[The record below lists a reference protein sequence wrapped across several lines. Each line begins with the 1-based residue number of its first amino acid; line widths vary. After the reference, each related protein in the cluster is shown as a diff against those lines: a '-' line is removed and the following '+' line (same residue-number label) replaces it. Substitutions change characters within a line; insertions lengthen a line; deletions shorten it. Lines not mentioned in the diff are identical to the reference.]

1 MEMDSKGL
9 SLKARLIG
17 GFGLLLLVI
26 VVISAI
32 AFNSIQTAQ
41 TMVEQLTKS
50 QMVQQQRMQ
59 EVANQANLI
68 ARVVRNIQI
77 IGNATDKDAES
88 AAREFPRMEAA
99 RDKIVQ
105 ALEAMEVQAKQEND
119 EATLKDIAQIREKR
133 LPYVEAQKNLPK
145 PLTPS
150 AWICRAPSPL
160 ATCALRW
167 WRISRQ
173 LKAACKT
180 RSGNRS
186 RSLAIWLRPSSRPPS

>member
-88 AAREFPRMEAA
+88 AAREFSAHGGRPR
-99 RDKIVQ
+99 Q
-105 ALEAMEVQAKQEND
+105 N
-119 EATLKDIAQIREKR
+119 
-133 LPYVEAQKNLPK
+133 
-145 PLTPS
+145 
-150 AWICRAPSPL
+150 
-160 ATCALRW
+160 
-167 WRISRQ
+167 
-173 LKAACKT
+173 
-180 RSGNRS
+180 RSGAGSHGGAGQAGKRRGYAEGHCADSRKAFAVCRS
-186 RSLAIWLRPSSRPPS
+186 AEKIYRSL

>member
-1 MEMDSKGL
+1 MDSKGL

-41 TMVEQLTKS
+41 TMVELLTKS
-50 QMVQQQRMQ
+50 EMVQQQRMQ

-133 LPYVEAQKNLPK
+133 LPYVE
-145 PLTPS
+145 
-150 AWICRAPSPL
+150 
-160 ATCALRW
+160 
-167 WRISRQ
+167 
-173 LKAACKT
+173 
-180 RSGNRS
+180 
-186 RSLAIWLRPSSRPPS
+186 